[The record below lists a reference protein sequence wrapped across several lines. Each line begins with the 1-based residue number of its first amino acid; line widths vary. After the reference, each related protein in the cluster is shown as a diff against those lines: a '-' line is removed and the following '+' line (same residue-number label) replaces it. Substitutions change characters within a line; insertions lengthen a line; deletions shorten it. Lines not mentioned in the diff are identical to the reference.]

1 MAGAYADSGSSY
13 WPTWRGPKATGVGD
27 NANPPVTWSETQN
40 IKWKVKLTGEGA
52 SSPIVWGNKIFFQA
66 AVKTDKKAEHPN
78 PDPYK
83 NARRP
88 FHGGKRPDNVYKF
101 NLVCMDRG
109 TGAVLWERTVR
120 QELPHEGH
128 HPVHGFASYSP
139 ITDGKYVWANFGS
152 RGVYCYDLNGEQIWS
167 RDLGRMQTK
176 IMFGEGSSPALADNT
191 LIVVMDHEGDSFI
204 WALNKQ
210 TGKTIWKKA
219 RDELTTWATPVVV
232 EVNGKKQVITNA
244 TTRVR
249 SYDIETGDLIWQCG
263 GQTANAIPSP
273 VAGFGKVFCTTG
285 FRGAALHAIDLGRT
299 GDLTGSEAITWQVNK
314 ATPYVPSPL
323 LYGDKIYVCS
333 GNKAIISC
341 YQGQTGQP
349 NFVSRRLEGMK
360 DIYASPVGAANRV
373 YFVGR
378 KGVTKVIKLSAK
390 FEVLATNTLDDE
402 FDSSPAIAGDE
413 LFLKGKTHLYCIA
426 VPVTET
432 ARP

>member
-1 MAGAYADSGSSY
+1 MVMNRRGTLVIGLCLLTGTLMAGAYADSGSSY
-13 WPTWRGPKATGVGD
+13 WPAWRGPNATGVGD

-88 FHGGKRPDNVYKF
+88 FHGGKRPDNIYKF
-101 NLVCMDRG
+101 NLVCLDRDA
-109 TGAVLWERTVR
+109 GAGLWERTVR

-139 ITDGKYVWANFGS
+139 ITDGEYVWANFGS

-167 RDLGRMQTK
+167 RDLGKMQTK
-176 IMFGEGSSPALADNT
+176 LMFGEGSSPALADNT
-191 LIVVMDHEGDSFI
+191 LVVVMDHEGDSFI

-244 TTRVR
+244 TALVR
-249 SYDIETGDLIWQCG
+249 SYDFETGDLIWQCG
-263 GQTANAIPSP
+263 GQTGNAIPSP
-273 VAGFGKVFCTTG
+273 VAGFGKAFCTTG
-285 FRGAALHAIDLGRT
+285 FRGATLHAIDLGRT
-299 GDLTGSEAITWQVNK
+299 GDLTGSEAI
-314 ATPYVPSPL
+314 
-323 LYGDKIYVCS
+323 
-333 GNKAIISC
+333 ISC
-341 YQGQTGQP
+341 YQGETGQP

-378 KGVTKVIKLSAK
+378 KGVTTVIKLGAK
-390 FEVLATNTLDDE
+390 FEVLATNTLDDK

-426 VPVTET
+426 VHVTKT